1 MTDEPSSELRP
12 PIDQEDAFTKVVD
25 QLGKEVDAYR
35 QSTRELDKWLTT
47 SLLAMNG
54 GALIAVANLDWLP
67 SVTLRAAGQ
76 LLVAGLVVAFLA
88 GGATAHIGR
97 RVSILYTELIASWG
111 GRGTEAAVT
120 EAQKILKWH
129 VQVASVLRVVSL
141 LAFLGAI
148 YTVSEALPARPSA
161 EVSTDQRSSL

>member
-1 MTDEPSSELRP
+1 MADDLSSESGP
-12 PIDQEDAFTKVVD
+12 AIAEQDAFTRIVD

-35 QSTRELDKWLTT
+35 QSVRELDKWLTT

-111 GRGTEAAVT
+111 GRGTQAAVA
-120 EAQKILKWH
+120 EAEKILRWH
-129 VQVASVLRVVSL
+129 VQIASVLRVISL

-148 YTVSEALPARPSA
+148 YTVSEALPARPA
-161 EVSTDQRSSL
+161 A